1 MARILA
7 NATVEALE
15 DGLCQLW
22 GVEVTGLAPFEH
34 KRTYTL
40 AGKTD
45 NNAAQEGLRLF
56 VEEMENLRDSASEG

>member
-1 MARILA
+1 MERILA

-15 DGLCQLW
+15 NGICQLW
-22 GVEVTGLAPFEH
+22 NVEVTGVAPFQH

-56 VEEMENLRDSASEG
+56 VEEMENLRDAASKG

>member
-1 MARILA
+1 MERILA
-7 NATVEALE
+7 NATVEAL
-15 DGLCQLW
+15 DSKMW
-22 GVEVTGLAPFEH
+22 AVEVTGVAPFQH

-56 VEEMENLRDSASEG
+56 VEEMENLRDAASKG

>member
-1 MARILA
+1 MERILA

-15 DGLCQLW
+15 DGPCQLW
-22 GVEVTGLAPFEH
+22 EVEVTGVAPFQH

-56 VEEMENLRDSASEG
+56 VEEMENLRDAASKG